1 MKLLIKNGRVTDPRN
16 GIDDL
21 LDVLVE
27 DGTIKGIAPEIKSED
42 AVLINASNKVV
53 TPGLIDMHVHFRQPG
68 RHEYK
73 ETIRTGSRAAAKGG
87 FTTVVCE
94 PNTVPPI
101 DCKKRVK
108 QVLDIAQKDSV
119 VNLYTKECITKGMKG
134 REIVNVKWGVEQG
147 AIALT
152 DDGFPVASIDIMG
165 KAAKEAKKY
174 GIPICPHCEE
184 TRLKGRKEPSILW
197 RKEAL
202 AYRHYNSE
210 AEYIERDIHI
220 VRDTGCQF
228 HFPHVSLAKSIARI
242 AQAKKEGLPVTAEAS
257 PHHFTLTAQD
267 AKEIGPNA
275 VVNPPLRTIK
285 DVESIKEALRNGTID
300 VIATDHAPHA
310 PYEKASKKPPF
321 GIIGVET
328 SLGIVLTHLVQP
340 GILSLS
346 SAIEKMTANP
356 AKILNLRRGELG
368 VGMPA
373 DVTIID
379 LDKEWTVNVDEFE
392 SKGRNC
398 PFDGWKL
405 KGKAVMTIVGGKIA
419 MSEGKISDPPTED
432 PRLLQ
437 QLRLPI

>member
-1 MKLLIKNGRVTDPRN
+1 MKLLIKNGRVIDPRN

-27 DGTIKGIAPEIKSED
+27 DGTIKGIAPEIKSEN

-73 ETIRTGSRAAAKGG
+73 ETIRTGSRAAAKSG
-87 FTTVVCE
+87 FTTVICE
-94 PNTVPPI
+94 PNTIPPI
-101 DCKKRVK
+101 DCQKRVK
-108 QVLDIAQKDSV
+108 QVLDIAKKDSV
-119 VNLYTKECITKGMKG
+119 VNLYTKACITKGMSGKK
-134 REIVNVKWGVEQG
+134 IVNIKQVVQQG
-147 AIALT
+147 AVAIT
-152 DDGFPVASIDIMG
+152 NDGLPVADINVMLDS
-165 KAAKEAKKY
+165 AKEAKKY

-184 TRLKGRKEPSILW
+184 SRLRG

-202 AYRHYNSE
+202 ARKYHNSE
-210 AEYIERDIHI
+210 ARYIDRDIHI
-220 VRDTGCQF
+220 VKDTQCSF
-228 HFPHVSLAKSIARI
+228 HFPHVSLARSINHI
-242 AQAKKEGLPVTAEAS
+242 AQAKKEGLPVTAEVT
-257 PHHFTLTAQD
+257 PHHFTLTEQD

-275 VVNPPLRTIK
+275 LVNPPLRTIK
-285 DVESIKEALRNGTID
+285 DVEAIREALRDGTID

-328 SLGIVLTHLVQP
+328 ALGIVLTHLVQP

-346 SAIEKMTANP
+346 SAIEKMTVNP
-356 AKILNLRRGELG
+356 ARILNLRRGELS
-368 VGMPA
+368 VRMPA
-373 DVTIID
+373 DITIID

-398 PFDGWKL
+398 PFNGWKL

-419 MSEGKISDPPTED
+419 MSEGKISDPPAED

-437 QLRLPI
+437 QLGLPI

>member
-1 MKLLIKNGRVTDPRN
+1 MKLLIKNGRVIDPRS
-16 GIDDL
+16 GTDAL
-21 LDVLVE
+21 LDVLVV
-27 DGTIKGIAPEIKSED
+27 DGTIGGIAPEIKSED

-94 PNTVPPI
+94 PNTIPPI

-108 QVLDIAQKDSV
+108 QVLDIAQKDSI
-119 VNLYTKECITKGMKG
+119 VNLYTKACITKGMRRK
-134 REIVNVKWGVEQG
+134 ELVNIKQVVEQG
-147 AIALT
+147 AVAITNDGLPVT
-152 DDGFPVASIDIMG
+152 DINVMFDS
-165 KAAKEAKKY
+165 AKEAKRY

-184 TRLKGRKEPSILW
+184 SRLRG

-202 AYRHYNSE
+202 VRRYHNSE
-210 AEYIERDIHI
+210 PLYIDRDIH
-220 VRDTGCQF
+220 VVKDTQCSF
-228 HFPHVSLAKSIARI
+228 HFPHVSLAKSIAYI
-242 AQAKKEGLPVTAEAS
+242 AQAKKEGLPVTAEVT
-257 PHHFTLTAQD
+257 PHHFTLTWQD

-275 VVNPPLRTIK
+275 VVNPPLRTTK
-285 DVESIKEALRNGTID
+285 DVEAIREALRDGTID

-310 PYEKASKKPPF
+310 PYEKESKKPPF

-328 SLGIVLTHLVQP
+328 ALGIVLTHLVQP

-356 AKILNLRRGELG
+356 AKILNLRRGELS

-373 DVTIID
+373 DITIID
-379 LDKEWTVNVDEFE
+379 LDKEWMVNVDEFE

-398 PFDGWKL
+398 PFNGWKL